1 MDISGIAMEDRNLVR
16 VMETAL
22 RARPSQ
28 TAIRDPDRALSYA
41 ELWDEGLRIAGGL
54 SRLGLGR
61 QQPILLMLDNHVD
74 NGLLWMGIG
83 LSARIEVSVNTAYR
97 GQMLAYIIAD
107 SQATVAVVEEQYL
120 GRLVEIA
127 ADIPAL
133 RAVIVR
139 RGANT
144 DDDSRRRA
152 AQLWAISDF
161 AELSAAPPASP
172 EHVAPWELF
181 SFSYTS
187 GTTGRSKGVLCP
199 HAHAFG
205 QATSDGLGTT
215 LPGEVR
221 FVVLPQF
228 HAAGRWGGIYN
239 ALIHQGTAHVAHGFS
254 ASRYWDQAR
263 AAGARTSQLVGTMA
277 EFLHLQPE
285 RASDR
290 EHGLREICILPLPR
304 FFAAWRERFGVRLLT
319 AYGSTESGA
328 IIFNADARS
337 TSVGRP
343 RDGYD
348 IRIFDPN
355 DIELPPGEVGE
366 AVVRPSQPWTTSIGY
381 LGRDEETAALWRNG
395 WLHTGDALYRDEE
408 GNFFFVDRLDDAIRR
423 RGENIS
429 SVEVELHVCAHP
441 AVAECAAVA
450 VPSEFAEDE
459 IKIAVTLRPGQSLSE
474 PALLD
479 FLDGT
484 MPGFMVPRYV
494 RLLAELPKTATSK
507 VRKTE
512 IRKAGVIGCWDRA
525 TGAFVTAPSDGDQ
538 GAPVAPHHGKEPV

>member
-1 MDISGIAMEDRNLVR
+1 MDISGIAIQDRNLVR

-22 RARPSQ
+22 RTRASQ
-28 TAIRDPDRALSYA
+28 IAIQDPDRALSYQQI
-41 ELWDEGLRIAGGL
+41 WDCGLRVAAALGD
-54 SRLGLGR
+54 LGLGR
-61 QQPILLMLDNHVD
+61 QQPVLIMLDNHID
-74 NGLLWMGIG
+74 NAMLWMGIG

-97 GQMLAYIIAD
+97 GQMLAYIVAD
-107 SQATVAVVEEQYL
+107 SKATVAVVEEHYL
-120 GRLVEIA
+120 HRLLEIA
-127 ADIPAL
+127 DEIPSL
-133 RAVIVR
+133 QTVVVR
-139 RGANT
+139 RGAER
-144 DDDSRRRA
+144 DEESMHQAGRRWS
-152 AQLWAISDF
+152 LPDF
-161 AELSAAPPASP
+161 ADLLTAPPASP
-172 EHVAPWELF
+172 EPVAPWELF

-215 LPGEVR
+215 RAGEVR

-239 ALIHQGTAHVAHGFS
+239 ALIHEASAFVAHGFS
-254 ASRYWDQAR
+254 ASRYWEQAR
-263 AAGARTSQLVGTMA
+263 EANARTSQLVGTMA
-277 EFLHLQPE
+277 EFLQLQPE
-285 RASDR
+285 RPSDR

-304 FFAAWRERFGVRLLT
+304 SHAAWRERFGVRLLT

-328 IIFNADARS
+328 IIFDTDARS
-337 TSVGRP
+337 NSVGKP

-348 IRIFDPN
+348 IRIFDAN
-355 DIELPPGEVGE
+355 DIELPTGEVGE
-366 AVVRPSQPWTTSIGY
+366 AVLRPTQPWTTSIGY

-395 WLHTGDALYRDEE
+395 WLHTGDALYKDEE

-429 SVEVELHVCAHP
+429 SAEVELHVCAHP

-459 IKIAVTLRPGQSLSE
+459 IKIAVTRKSGESLTE
-474 PALLD
+474 AALHD
-479 FLDGT
+479 FLVAT
-484 MPGFMVPRYV
+484 MPRFMVPRYI
-494 RLLAELPKTATSK
+494 RFLDQLPKTATSK

-512 IRKAGVIGCWDRA
+512 VRKAGIAGCWD
-525 TGAFVTAPSDGDQ
+525 TTVGDIVAPSASGSS
-538 GAPVAPHHGKEPV
+538 APVEQHGREPA